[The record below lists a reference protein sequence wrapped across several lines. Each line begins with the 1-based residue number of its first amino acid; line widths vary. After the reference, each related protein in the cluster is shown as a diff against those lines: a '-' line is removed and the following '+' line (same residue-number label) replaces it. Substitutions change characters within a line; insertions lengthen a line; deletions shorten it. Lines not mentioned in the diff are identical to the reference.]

1 MSIGIFAR
9 KIGMIQLFNTE
20 GKLEPVTV
28 LKPYRCQVTQ
38 IKTRS
43 KNGYNAVQVAYLKK
57 KRHQV
62 KRSILGLNTPLLP
75 LLDSVQPLFLY
86 NKYLV
91 DFYTRFGEFR
101 VNDTKSY
108 SIGQY
113 IDMDIFAVGQKVKV
127 TGKSIGKGFSGT
139 QKRHN
144 FARGPMTHGSKNHR
158 LPGSIGAGT
167 TPGRVFP
174 GKRMAGRFGN
184 HTVTIRNCKVIYI
197 DLEKRLFGLK
207 GSVPGPKGN
216 LLKVQ

>member
-1 MSIGIFAR
+1 MPIGIFAR

-43 KNGYNAVQVAYLKK
+43 KDGYNAIQVAYLKK
-57 KRHQV
+57 ERHKV
-62 KRSILGLNTPLLP
+62 KRSIIGLNRPLLGSNET
-75 LLDSVQPLFLY
+75 LKVRDKDFDL
-86 NKYLV
+86 

-101 VNDTKSY
+101 VDDTKSY
-108 SIGQY
+108 SIEQY
-113 IDMDIFAVGQKVKV
+113 IDIDIFAVGQKVKV
-127 TGKSIGKGFSGT
+127 TGKSIGKGFSGN

-144 FARGPMTHGSKNHR
+144 FNRGPMTHGSKNHR

-167 TPGRVFP
+167 TPSRVFP
-174 GKRMAGRFGN
+174 GKKMAGRFGN
-184 HTVTIRNCKVIYI
+184 RTVTIRNCKVIYI